1 MALEINAKGLAC
13 PAPVLK
19 AKEAIEEDNPKEIV
33 ILVDNEA
40 AKQNVSRF
48 LASRGYSVTTEE
60 KEGEIRIIGILESE
74 ACIPASFAHEQEE
87 AKKAKTLI
95 LITNDKIGHGDDLL
109 GTKLMQNFLNTLK
122 EMEGLWRVVFMN
134 NGVKLTI
141 SDSPVLSALKEL
153 ESSGIQLFVCGT
165 CLDHFGLLK
174 EKKVVETTNMLDI
187 VTSLQLADK
196 VIHI

>member
-1 MALEINAKGLAC
+1 MPLEINTKGLAC
-13 PAPVLK
+13 PEPVLK
-19 AKEAIEEDNPKEIV
+19 TKEVVEKNNPKEIV

-48 LASRGYSVTTEE
+48 LTSRGYSITTEE

-74 ACIPASFAHEQEE
+74 ACMPSSFVNEE
-87 AKKAKTLI
+87 EGKKTKTLL
-95 LITNDKIGHGDDLL
+95 LITSDKIGHGDDLL
-109 GTKLMQNFLNTLK
+109 GTKLMQNFINTLK
-122 EMEGLWRVVFMN
+122 EMEGLWRIVFMN

-141 SDSPVLSALKEL
+141 SNSPVLSALKEL

-174 EKKVVETTNMLDI
+174 DKQVGETTNMLDI

>member
-1 MALEINAKGLAC
+1 MPLEINTKGLAC
-13 PAPVLK
+13 PVPVLK
-19 AKEAIEEDNPKEIV
+19 TKEAVEKNNPKEIV

-48 LASRGYSVTTEE
+48 LTSRGYSITTEE
-60 KEGEIRIIGILESE
+60 KEGEIRITGILESE
-74 ACIPASFAHEQEE
+74 ACMPHSFVKEE
-87 AKKAKTLI
+87 EGKKTKTLL

-109 GTKLMQNFLNTLK
+109 GTKLMQNFINTLK
-122 EMEGLWRVVFMN
+122 EMEGLWRIVFMN

-153 ESSGIQLFVCGT
+153 EASGIQLFVCGT
-165 CLDHFGLLK
+165 CLEHFGLLK
-174 EKKVVETTNMLDI
+174 DKQVGETTNMLDI